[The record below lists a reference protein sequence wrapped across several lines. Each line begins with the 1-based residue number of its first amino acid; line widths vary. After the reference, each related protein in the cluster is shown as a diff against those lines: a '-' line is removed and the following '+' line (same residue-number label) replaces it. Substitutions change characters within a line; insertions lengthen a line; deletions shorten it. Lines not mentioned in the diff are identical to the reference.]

1 MNESFLCEA
10 TESFVSVRLT
20 QTLTERVLEECQFC
34 VLETMQRTGV
44 RAVLYDLTDMQPTPI
59 NVLLYQRL
67 LNEHV
72 AHLGITRAIVAP
84 NAQIAHMARLAFGG
98 GSYRLFYGD
107 VEAAESFIRDA
118 STSSNAYWDLR
129 IVQERRL
136 RERRSM
142 RREWNGRRRQDHAA
156 H

>member
-1 MNESFLCEA
+1 MNEGFHCEA
-10 TESFVSVRLT
+10 TTSFVGVRLT
-20 QTLTERVLEECQFC
+20 RMLTQRVLEECQFC
-34 VLETMQRTGV
+34 MLEAMRRIGV

-67 LNEHV
+67 LDEHV

-84 NAQIAHMARLAFGG
+84 NAQVAHMARLAFGG
-98 GSYRLFYGD
+98 GAFRLFYGD
-107 VEAAESFIRDA
+107 VEAAERFLRNARVFSGAWDIRV
-118 STSSNAYWDLR
+118 
-129 IVQERRL
+129 IQERRL

-142 RREWNGRRRQDHAA
+142 RRESMGRRRQDQAA